1 MKKITSILLI
11 ATVSLA
17 LFAGC
22 GGTSDE
28 TSEQSATSSTSEI
41 STEYQPVTIENFDQV
56 TEYTEKPEKIVTLTL
71 NSAEIIAALG
81 EADSIVGIAQNNN
94 SVEDVLPEY
103 YDLLKDKPF
112 PEALNSG
119 IPTLEGLLGIG
130 PDLVV
135 ANSYYFN
142 VPAFGTMED
151 YQSNGVKFYVTE
163 GSYISNATIEN
174 TYNDIR
180 NLGEIFGKQDI
191 AESLIADM
199 QERVEAVQSKVEGQD
214 PVRIMLFDSI
224 SEDAYSVAGGSGLA
238 QNLVELAGGENV
250 FADVDDQFPSVSIEE
265 IIARDP
271 EVIVVHNYSADP
283 EDAQSKIDFL
293 KNSEELA
300 NVSAVKNDRI
310 IVLTLFAVNPGL
322 QNVDA
327 VEQMA
332 AAMYPDLF

>member
-1 MKKITSILLI
+1 M
-11 ATVSLA
+11 SLM
-17 LFAGC
+17 LFAAC
-22 GGTSDE
+22 GGSTDE
-28 TSEQSATSSTSEI
+28 TSEQSATSSTSET
-41 STEYQPVTIENFDQV
+41 SAEYQPVTIENFDQV

-151 YQSNGVKFYVTE
+151 YQSNGVNFYVTE

-180 NLGEIFGKQDI
+180 NLGEIFGKQGT

-199 QERVEAVQSKVEGQD
+199 QERIEAVQSKVEGQD

-300 NVSAVKNDRI
+300 NVSAIKNDHI
-310 IVLTLFAVNPGL
+310 IELTLFAVNPGL

>member
-1 MKKITSILLI
+1 MKKIITILLL
-11 ATVSLA
+11 TTMSLM
-17 LFAGC
+17 LFAAC
-22 GGTSDE
+22 GGSTDE
-28 TSEQSATSSTSEI
+28 TSEQSATSSTSET
-41 STEYQPVTIENFDQV
+41 SAEYQPVTIENFDQV

-151 YQSNGVKFYVTE
+151 YQSNGVNFYVTE

-180 NLGEIFGKQDI
+180 NLGEIFGKQGT

-199 QERVEAVQSKVEGQD
+199 QERIEAVQSKVEGQD

-300 NVSAVKNDRI
+300 NVSAIKNDHI
-310 IVLTLFAVNPGL
+310 IELTLFAVNPGL

>member
-1 MKKITSILLI
+1 MKKITSILLV
-11 ATVSLA
+11 ATMSLT
-17 LFAGC
+17 LLAGC

-28 TSEQSATSSTSEI
+28 TTEQSAASNTSEA
-41 STEYQPVTIENFDQV
+41 SSEYQPVSIENFDQV
-56 TEYTEKPEKIVTLTL
+56 TEYTEKPDQIVTLTL

-119 IPTLEGLLGIG
+119 IPTLEGLLGIN

-151 YQSNGVKFYVTE
+151 YQSNGVNFYVTE

-180 NLGEIFGKQDI
+180 NLGEIFGQQEK
-191 AESLIADM
+191 AESLVADM
-199 QERVEAVQSKVEGQD
+199 QERVEVVQSKVEGQD

-224 SEDAYSVAGGSGLA
+224 SEDSYSVAGGSGLA

-250 FADVDDQFPSVSIEE
+250 FSDVDDQFPSVSIEE

-300 NVSAVKNDRI
+300 NVSAIKNDRI
-310 IVLTLFAVNPGL
+310 IELTLFAVNPGL

-327 VEQMA
+327 IEDMA

>member
-1 MKKITSILLI
+1 MKKITSILLV
-11 ATVSLA
+11 ATMSLT
-17 LFAGC
+17 LLAGC

-28 TSEQSATSSTSEI
+28 TTEQSAASNTSEA
-41 STEYQPVTIENFDQV
+41 SSEYQPVSIENFDQV
-56 TEYTEKPEKIVTLTL
+56 TEYTEKPDQIVTLTL

-119 IPTLEGLLGIG
+119 IPTLEGLLGIN

-151 YQSNGVKFYVTE
+151 YQSNGVNFYVTE

-180 NLGEIFGKQDI
+180 NLGEIFGQQEK
-191 AESLIADM
+191 AESLVADM
-199 QERVEAVQSKVEGQD
+199 QERVEAVKSKVEGQD

-224 SEDAYSVAGGSGLA
+224 SEDSYSVAGGSGLA

-250 FADVDDQFPSVSIEE
+250 FSDVDDQFPSVSIEE

-300 NVSAVKNDRI
+300 NVSAIKNDRI
-310 IVLTLFAVNPGL
+310 IELTLFAVNPGL

-327 VEQMA
+327 IEDMA

>member
-1 MKKITSILLI
+1 MKKITSILLV
-11 ATVSLA
+11 ATMSLT
-17 LFAGC
+17 LLAGC

-28 TSEQSATSSTSEI
+28 TTEQSAASNTSEA
-41 STEYQPVTIENFDQV
+41 SSEYQPVSIENFDQV
-56 TEYTEKPEKIVTLTL
+56 TEYTEKPDQIVTLTL

-119 IPTLEGLLGIG
+119 IPTLEGLLGIN

-151 YQSNGVKFYVTE
+151 YQSNGVNFYVTE

-180 NLGEIFGKQDI
+180 NLGEIFGQQEK
-191 AESLIADM
+191 AESLVADM

-224 SEDAYSVAGGSGLA
+224 SEDSYSVAGGSGLA

-250 FADVDDQFPSVSIEE
+250 FSDVDDQFPSVSIEE

-300 NVSAVKNDRI
+300 NVSAIKNDRI
-310 IVLTLFAVNPGL
+310 IELTLFAVNPGL

-327 VEQMA
+327 IEDMA

>member
-1 MKKITSILLI
+1 MKKITSILLV
-11 ATVSLA
+11 ATMSLT

-28 TSEQSATSSTSEI
+28 TTEQSAASNTSEA
-41 STEYQPVTIENFDQV
+41 SSEYQPVSIENFDQV
-56 TEYTEKPEKIVTLTL
+56 TEYTEKPDQIVTLTL

-119 IPTLEGLLGIG
+119 IPTLEGLLGIN

-151 YQSNGVKFYVTE
+151 YQSNGVNFYVTE

-180 NLGEIFGKQDI
+180 NLGEIFGQQEK
-191 AESLIADM
+191 AESLVADM
-199 QERVEAVQSKVEGQD
+199 QERVEAVQSKVEGHD

-224 SEDAYSVAGGSGLA
+224 SEDSYSVAGGSGLA

-250 FADVDDQFPSVSIEE
+250 FSDVDDQFPSVSIEE

-300 NVSAVKNDRI
+300 NVSAIKNDRI
-310 IVLTLFAVNPGL
+310 IELTLFAVNPGL

-327 VEQMA
+327 IEDMA